1 MIVQIT
7 DDFKLDRIAESGQCF
22 RWEKKED
29 NTYRIIAGKA
39 CLYITALGD
48 SFYELDCSE
57 EEYTGFWR
65 DYFDLKENY
74 RSIRKRIDHEQD
86 PFLWKA
92 AEQEQGIRILW
103 QDPWEMP
110 ITFID
115 EYDTP
120 IQQGYSRG
128 LKSA

>member
-1 MIVQIT
+1 MMT
-7 DDFKLDRIAESGQCF
+7 MGGDTNPKNTGSESSRVHQEC
-22 RWEKKED
+22 
-29 NTYRIIAGKA
+29 
-39 CLYITALGD
+39 
-48 SFYELDCSE
+48 FYELECSE

-86 PFLWKA
+86 P
-92 AEQEQGIRILW
+92 
-103 QDPWEMP
+103 WEML

>member
-1 MIVQIT
+1 MMTMGGDMNQKNT
-7 DDFKLDRIAESGQCF
+7 GSESSRVHQEC
-22 RWEKKED
+22 
-29 NTYRIIAGKA
+29 
-39 CLYITALGD
+39 
-48 SFYELDCSE
+48 FYELECSE

-74 RSIRKRIDHEQD
+74 RSIRKRIDHERD